1 MEHKLGG
8 TQMLIIAND
17 TNMQVGW
24 QFLYQ
29 PNPKLGLS
37 TPNLGE
43 REAAILQ
50 DLALWEC
57 VSQ

>member
-1 MEHKLGG
+1 
-8 TQMLIIAND
+8 MLIIADD
-17 TNMQVGW
+17 TNMPVGW
-24 QFLYQ
+24 QFHYQ

-37 TPNLGE
+37 APNLGE